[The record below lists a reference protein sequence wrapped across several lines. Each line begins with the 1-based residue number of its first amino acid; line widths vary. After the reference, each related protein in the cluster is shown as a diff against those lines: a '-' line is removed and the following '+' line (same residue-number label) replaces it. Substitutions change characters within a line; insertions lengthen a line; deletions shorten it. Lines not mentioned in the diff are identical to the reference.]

1 MWKER
6 LLLSRMEMDMVGK
19 REGEGQKGIYRH
31 FTPRKV
37 SQQFLGQERVV
48 DAWVGEKAGR
58 RGADAME

>member
-1 MWKER
+1 
-6 LLLSRMEMDMVGK
+6 MEMDMVGK

-58 RGADAME
+58 SGADAME